1 MSSNQIG
8 GFFNRLEASR
18 KYLFGSV
25 GVLGTANDSI
35 ITGILIL
42 RGQEVKP
49 VVEVAPDFESYDFK
63 KLDMENAA
71 DKTFFEGAVAWDLE
85 VDGRKWADGKNVS
98 YLLSCNYIQSCG
110 AELPPLHSSSNLYCL
125 WLASWRLA
133 GYPFV

>member
-42 RGQEVKP
+42 RGQEAKP

-98 YLLSCNYIQSCG
+98 CLLSCIYIQSCD
-110 AELPPLHSSSNLYCL
+110 AELAFLHSSSNLYCL
-125 WLASWRLA
+125 CVVSWRLA